1 MGTGKT
7 FINLHHRGVPLW
19 APVMLSNL
27 SAVFRLARIAV
38 AAMMKKRFG
47 RLIGVSSVVARMGNA
62 GQANYCASKAG
73 MEGFFSRRGKR
84 SGGTRRYRQY
94 GGAGFYRYGYDKKL
108 TGYVERIFNRSNARK
123 AYGRRRRSGGRR
135 VIFGILFRF
144 LYYGTHASC
153 QRWHDD
159 VVNGTGSL
167 IKS

>member
-73 MEGFFSRRGKR
+73 MEGFFRAVAKEVAARGVTVNTVAPGFIDTDMTKNLPDTWKEFLIAQTPAKR
-84 SGGTRRYRQY
+84 M
-94 GGAGFYRYGYDKKL
+94 GAAEEVAAAVLFLASSSASYI
-108 TGYVERIFNRSNARK
+108 TGHT
-123 AYGRRRRSGGRR
+123 
-135 VIFGILFRF
+135 L
-144 LYYGTHASC
+144 H
-153 QRWHDD
+153 
-159 VVNGTGSL
+159 VNGGMMMS
-167 IKS
+167 